1 MPFSHPHENEDSAFE
16 RFAERASNFTSRWLF
31 FVLMLLLACAW
42 IWAAVTERTQLEHII
57 VGVFTIT
64 SLFKISLLANA
75 EKRDLQE
82 VQREQREQRE
92 ALHALL
98 RESGVV
104 SDGEAPARST
114 RG

>member
-1 MPFSHPHENEDSAFE
+1 
-16 RFAERASNFTSRWLF
+16 
-31 FVLMLLLACAW
+31 MLLLACAW
-42 IWAAVTERTQLEHII
+42 IWAAVTERPQLEHII

-104 SDGEAPARST
+104 SDGEAPARSR